1 MTRINLLDPS
11 ELSDQHLIA
20 EYRELPRCIKQDI
33 SIKDAPSSYVLGKGH
48 MKWARKN
55 WKYLLDRYKDIC
67 KELVY
72 RGFNIKYTSEELTNY
87 FQKNFPHMRQ
97 ESFVP
102 TEEELNISRNRIILK
117 LKQKP
122 WFYKWTN
129 RKQPTYK

>member
-1 MTRINLLDPS
+1 MTRINLLNPS

-33 SIKDAPSSYVLGKGH
+33 SIKDAPCSYVLGKGH

-87 FQKNFPHMRQ
+87 FYNKFPYMKP
-97 ESFVP
+97 EVFIP
-102 TEEELNISRNRIILK
+102 TEEEFNISRNRIILK
-117 LKQKP
+117 LKEKP
-122 WFYKWTN
+122 GFYKWTN
-129 RKQPTYK
+129 RKQPNYK